1 MIKVSISV
9 RDIFI
14 QKFNEVQ
21 SKVPIKINGF
31 PGESTS
37 FQETLD
43 SVSNNTDL
51 INEDIENM
59 STFSTLTDTKSSAI
73 DKLGNDRSKDVARAK
88 ASRAANA
95 AYIPQDKT
103 ELMAL
108 INSNIDQASR
118 KYGVDANLIRAVIR
132 QESGFNPNSLSHTG
146 AQGLMQLMPGTA
158 DGLGVTNPW
167 DISQNIEGGTKYLRD
182 QLSAFNGD
190 TRLAL
195 AAYNAG
201 PYSVKKYNGVPPY
214 KETQNYVV
222 KVMDYYRQYSG
233 Q

>member
-1 MIKVSISV
+1 MSISV